1 MGHYTKQIHLTSSL
15 RFAEIDSRAE
25 QQPACRFLRWLRC
38 LMCRATSGWFQDAR
52 HQLCQVWCL
61 PGTGLEGLE
70 LRLAQCLSLD
80 KGGISRLVEAMF
92 FSGTLLFVFSADFP

>member
-1 MGHYTKQIHLTSSL
+1 MAAMSDVPCHFRLV
-15 RFAEIDSRAE
+15 
-25 QQPACRFLRWLRC
+25 
-38 LMCRATSGWFQDAR
+38 QDAR

-92 FSGTLLFVFSADFP
+92 FSGTLLLCFRQIFLKPTHCLKEVCEAARFSASD